1 VHVHYKVEVLTGPNL
16 STPAHYSGT
25 AVYVLVF
32 NSALAYKGAY
42 QLLNMFT
49 FHWLF
54 IQCQIS
60 TFFKD

>member
-1 VHVHYKVEVLTGPNL
+1 MYIKVEVLTGPNL

-32 NSALAYKGAY
+32 NSALAYKGAD
-42 QLLNMFT
+42 QLLNMLT
-49 FHWLF
+49 FHWL
-54 IQCQIS
+54 IVQGQTS

>member
-1 VHVHYKVEVLTGPNL
+1 MYIKVEVLTGPNL

-42 QLLNMFT
+42 QR
-49 FHWLF
+49 
-54 IQCQIS
+54 
-60 TFFKD
+60 FKHVHFSLVVHSRSD